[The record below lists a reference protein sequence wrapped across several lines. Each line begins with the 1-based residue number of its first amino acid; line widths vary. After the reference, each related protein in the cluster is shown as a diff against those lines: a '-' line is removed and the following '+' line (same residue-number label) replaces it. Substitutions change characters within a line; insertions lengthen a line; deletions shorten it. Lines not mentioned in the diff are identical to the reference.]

1 MKALVG
7 AFNQEKALVGA
18 FSMTEIFANLRLTF
32 VSSSTN
38 ARHGR
43 GECGGRSGIFPASF
57 VRIVSSFP
65 GDAPGPGADPSSY
78 LRAEL
83 TSGHEYDNTR

>member
-18 FSMTEIFANLRLTF
+18 FSTTEIFANLRLTF

-83 TSGHEYDNTR
+83 SSGHEYDNTR